1 MTTRRQM
8 LIALGAGGFASPLAS
23 FGQPQA
29 KVWRIGFLNGG
40 SPATAGQNFD
50 AFRQG
55 LRELGYVEARNIL
68 IEARWAEGRME
79 SLPRLA
85 AELVQIKVDVI
96 VTSGSPLVQ
105 VLQQATTTI
114 PIVMASGADPT
125 VLGFASSLA
134 RPGENVTG
142 LTNMSTETT
151 AKLVELAREIAPG
164 ASRVAV
170 LHSGTP
176 AMTANWNDA
185 RKAGE
190 ALKIVLVPVKATSA
204 NEIQGAIAAMKKERV
219 GAIIVPADVFF
230 LTERKKILEL
240 ASQAKLPA
248 VYARREYVE
257 EGGLISYGLNLTD
270 MFRRSASFVD
280 KIFKGAKPGDL
291 PFEQP
296 TKFELVINMK
306 TARTL
311 GMKIPQ
317 SVLFRADRVIE

>member
-1 MTTRRQM
+1 M
-8 LIALGAGGFASPLAS
+8 LIALGAGTLAAPLAS
-23 FGQPQA
+23 FGQQQR
-29 KVWRIGFLNGG
+29 KVWRIGFFNGG

-50 AFRQG
+50 ALRQG
-55 LRELGYVEARNIL
+55 LRELGYAEGRNVL

-96 VTSGSPLVQ
+96 VASGSPLVQ
-105 VLQQATTTI
+105 VLKQATTTI

-134 RPGENVTG
+134 RPGGNVTG

-170 LHSGTP
+170 LLSGTP
-176 AMTANWNDA
+176 AMEANWNDA

-190 ALKIVLVPVKATSA
+190 ALKITVVPVRATNA
-204 NEIQGAIAAMKKERV
+204 DEIQSAVATMKKERANV
-219 GAIIVPADVFF
+219 FIVPADVFF
-230 LTERKKILEL
+230 FTERKKVLEL

-248 VYARREYVE
+248 VYARREYVD

-291 PFEQP
+291 PIEQP

-306 TARTL
+306 TAKAL

-317 SVLFRADRVIE
+317 SLLFRADRVIE

>member
-1 MTTRRQM
+1 MKTRRNI
-8 LIALGAGGFASPLAS
+8 LIALGAGVLATSLGSFA
-23 FGQPQA
+23 QEQR

-55 LRELGYVEARNIL
+55 LRELNYVESRNVL
-68 IEARWAEGRME
+68 IEARWGEGRME

-85 AELVQIKVDVI
+85 AELVQLKVDVI

-134 RPGENVTG
+134 RPGGNVTG
-142 LTNMSTETT
+142 LSNMSTETT

-176 AMTANWNDA
+176 AMAANWSDA

-190 ALKIVLVPVKATSA
+190 ALKIALVPVKATNA
-204 NEIQGAIAAMKKERV
+204 NEIQGAIGAMKKERV

-240 ASQAKLPA
+240 AGQAKLPA

-291 PFEQP
+291 PIEQP

-306 TARTL
+306 TARAL